1 MNILRDKFLIVL
13 LAALIVIT
21 IGLLLFKPSYVKI
34 VHTRPKVNIA
44 IQKVDSTPK
53 AITKLPSKGPLRV
66 SRVIDGDTF
75 TLENGE
81 TIRLIGIDTPELH
94 HSEIPVQRFAKEASD
109 YLKNMIEGLK
119 VTLEFEPDN
128 LKDAYGRLLAYVYI
142 NDVFVNKEMIRR
154 GYAYAYTRFPFK
166 YQQDFLEAEKEAID
180 KQYGLWNLSLRDGR
194 ITNIIK
200 HYENMNLEGRKR
212 FDILMDT
219 LVNLYKLESKGK

>member
-1 MNILRDKFLIVL
+1 MDYIKDKFIVVL
-13 LAALIVIT
+13 LAILVIA
-21 IGLLLFKPSYVKI
+21 IASLLLFKPSYVNI
-34 VHTRPKVNIA
+34 VHTRPKVNTV
-44 IQKVDSTPK
+44 IQKTDSTPK
-53 AITKLPSKGPLRV
+53 AIKELPSKGPLRV

-94 HSEIPVQRFAKEASD
+94 HSEIPVQRFAKEAAD

-128 LKDAYGRLLAYVYI
+128 LKDPYGRLLAYVYI
-142 NDVFVNKEMIRR
+142 NGVFVNKEMIRR

-166 YQQDFLEAEKEAID
+166 HQQDFLEAEKEAIE

-212 FDILMDT
+212 FEILMDS
-219 LVNLYKLESKGK
+219 LVKTYKLESKEN